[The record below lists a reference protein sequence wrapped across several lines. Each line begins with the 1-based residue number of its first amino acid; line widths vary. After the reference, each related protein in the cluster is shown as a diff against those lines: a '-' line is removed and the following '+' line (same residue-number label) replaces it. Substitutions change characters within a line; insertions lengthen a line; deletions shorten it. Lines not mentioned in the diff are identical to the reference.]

1 MKLLVESSTIIEYL
15 RGNEEVKEVISSAE
29 DFYISP

>member
-15 RGNEEVKEVISSAE
+15 RNEEVKEVISSAE